1 MEEKIKIIIADDN
14 KGFCDLLLNFLE
26 KYEDI
31 EILGIANTDEDEL
44 KLIET
49 LRPDIVISDLVRN
62 HRYTGLDI
70 IKQYNIK
77 KDGPKFLV
85 ISADKQEDFTN
96 DEVKFDGFIQK
107 PCAFDEIIVQL
118 RKISK
123 KN

>member
-1 MEEKIKIIIADDN
+1 MIYQNLDSYCGMLAKII
-14 KGFCDLLLNFLE
+14 LLFL
-26 KYEDI
+26 
-31 EILGIANTDEDEL
+31 L

-49 LRPDIVISDLVRN
+49 LRPDIVISVLVRN